1 MRILFFL
8 LIITLFLAAC
18 GASDPAARSTPV
30 SGMAPNVAP
39 TSSLVEGSGERAPQ
53 RGDPAPDFSFE
64 LADGSSI
71 ALSDLHGRKVLLN
84 FWATWCFP
92 CREEMPALEESLALY
107 GEDEFA
113 IVAISIEEPE
123 LINQFGREFDLS
135 FPLVSNQAGDI
146 SQYYGVSGLPT
157 TFFIDREG
165 LVVNRHLGALDRAE
179 IDEILASI
187 P

>member
-1 MRILFFL
+1 MRTLFFL
-8 LIITLFLAAC
+8 LITTLVLAAC
-18 GASDPAARSTPV
+18 SAREPAVRSTPV
-30 SGMAPNVAP
+30 SGSAPNVA
-39 TSSLVEGSGERAPQ
+39 SVSRLVAGSGERAPQ
-53 RGDPAPDFSFE
+53 RGDSAPDFSFE
-64 LADGSSI
+64 LADGSTV
-71 ALSDLHGRKVLLN
+71 ALSDLRGRKVLLN

-92 CREEMPALEESLALY
+92 CREEMPALEETLALY
-107 GEDEFA
+107 GDDEFA
-113 IVAISIEEPE
+113 IVAVSIEESR
-123 LINQFGREFDLS
+123 LINEFGREFGLS

-165 LVVNRHLGALDRAE
+165 VVANRHLGALDRAE